1 MNTDKAP
8 RAVLIKRALQAPW
21 QLPENKRQRPTM
33 QDDVNQMQKPLCL
46 APLGQ
51 FLSIKTHL
59 VSEVPVPALPVPP
72 RCAGML
78 RGSCCRPLLCGTKH
92 GRSGVI
98 FFPLEFFT
106 PAALPLSSGVL
117 QS

>member
-8 RAVLIKRALQAPW
+8 RAVLIKRALQAPR
-21 QLPENKRQRPTM
+21 QLPENKRQRQTM
-33 QDDVNQMQKPLCL
+33 QNDVNQMQKPLCP

-51 FLSIKTHL
+51 FLSIKTL
-59 VSEVPVPALPVPP
+59 SVLEVLVPALPVPP

-92 GRSGVI
+92 SRSRVT

-106 PAALPLSSGVL
+106 PAALPPSSGVL